1 MILLLIFFIL
11 ICIVFVKIVFKL
23 ISSSSK
29 KANRFSDN
37 YQEDI
42 RTQAIVKS
50 INDGKDN
57 KNKESEEVNHLNI
70 QANNNKYGTIIW
82 TTITFLL
89 IAFFVILFIIY
100 SN

>member
-29 KANRFSDN
+29 KANKFSDN

-57 KNKESEEVNHLNI
+57 KESEEVNRLNI
-70 QANNNKYGTIIW
+70 QANNNRYGAIIW

>member
-29 KANRFSDN
+29 KANKFSDN

-57 KNKESEEVNHLNI
+57 KESEEVNRLNI
-70 QANNNKYGTIIW
+70 QANNNRYGAIIW
-82 TTITFLL
+82 TTITF
-89 IAFFVILFIIY
+89 Y
-100 SN
+100 